1 MQVLKMLR
9 TLVKIFITVA
19 SQTETHGGVVRLHF
33 HYHITPEAPLS
44 ALKSAIAE
52 NGMGVTSRP

>member
-1 MQVLKMLR
+1 MAQEREVPRRRK
-9 TLVKIFITVA
+9 V
-19 SQTETHGGVVRLHF
+19 QLHQIRSAEGILEYALT
-33 HYHITPEAPLS
+33 YHITPEAPLS

>member
-1 MQVLKMLR
+1 M
-9 TLVKIFITVA
+9 VA
-19 SQTETHGGVVRLHF
+19 QREGSHTHWKQFPAPV
-33 HYHITPEAPLS
+33 HITPEAPLS